1 MQGMSETNPNKNKN
15 TPTVCA
21 KAISSHNYLP

>member
-15 TPTVCA
+15 TLKVCV
-21 KAISSHNYLP
+21 KAISSHIHIP

>member
-15 TPTVCA
+15 TLEVCA
-21 KAISSHNYLP
+21 KAISSHNHLP